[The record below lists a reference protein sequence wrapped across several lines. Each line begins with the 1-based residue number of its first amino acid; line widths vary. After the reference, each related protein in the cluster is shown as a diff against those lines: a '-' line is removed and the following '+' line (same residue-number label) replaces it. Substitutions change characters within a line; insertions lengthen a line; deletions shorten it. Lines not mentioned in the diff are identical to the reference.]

1 LLIYATCTPLAA
13 ENEGVVA
20 RLVSEDGM
28 QALPQREWLP
38 ADLHGL
44 SSNLDE
50 TALRLLPHAHAMD
63 GFVVHVLR
71 SRAAAR

>member
-1 LLIYATCTPLAA
+1 
-13 ENEGVVA
+13 
-20 RLVSEDGM
+20 M

-38 ADLHGL
+38 AELHGL